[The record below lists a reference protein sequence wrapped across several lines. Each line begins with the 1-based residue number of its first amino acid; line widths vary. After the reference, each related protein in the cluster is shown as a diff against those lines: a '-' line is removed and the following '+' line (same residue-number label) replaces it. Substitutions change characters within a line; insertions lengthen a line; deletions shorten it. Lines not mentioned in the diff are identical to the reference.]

1 MPVALLGT
9 NYDKRGRLP
18 PVRVVNRYAEQ
29 VQSNQVTGVALFPRP
44 GLALLDTD
52 GDGPIRGVYRKPGL
66 FDGDRFDVSDDTL
79 YRDGS
84 AVAFAGGV
92 TEIEGTDR
100 IRWAGTDVGSPYL
113 FFVGGGVLYI
123 YDGTDVDE
131 VVVPDSQLA
140 TDVTE
145 LNGYIIVQVSGSG
158 KRYFIEPGAIT
169 INALNVFS
177 AESSPDNSVATIAL
191 ASELWLF
198 DAQSAEVWYPTGL
211 ADAPFQRVEGRTFA
225 RGATARDTVIEFDN
239 TVYFVGE
246 DSEQGRVIY
255 RAADVPERVSSPS
268 VEEKLADISSDMSG
282 LGFIIN
288 GHPFYIVNSANGSF
302 ACDISTGLLSE
313 WQSYQRVNWRAH
325 VACAA
330 PGFPVVLG
338 DDTTGDLYTLDID
351 RGNDNGDPI
360 IRVVGGGIPLINR
373 QSFDSLSV
381 ICTTGTTTDLTAWPV
396 IRVRFSKDGGETW
409 GSEKQQSIG
418 RTGQYGKRV
427 VWNRLGQFKP
437 PGMLFEFIDSD
448 DVQMTISYAL
458 VNEPY

>member
-52 GDGPIRGVYRKPGL
+52 GAGPIRGVYRKPGL
-66 FDGDRFDVSDDTL
+66 FDGDRFSVSDDEL
-79 YRDGS
+79 YRDGTL
-84 AVAFAGGV
+84 VDNGI
-92 TEIEGTDR
+92 TGTDR
-100 IRWAGTDVGSPYL
+100 IRWAGTDVGGDLL
-113 FFVGGGVLYI
+113 FFVANGILYL
-123 YDGTDVDE
+123 YDGATLATVA
-131 VVVPDSQLA
+131 VPSSGLA

-145 LNGYIIVQVSGSG
+145 INGYIIVQIAGSG
-158 KRYFIEPGAIT
+158 LRYFIEPGDTT
-169 INALNVFS
+169 INPLRVFT
-177 AESSPDNSVATIAL
+177 AESSPDSSVATIASG
-191 ASELWLF
+191 SELYLF
-198 DAQSAEVWYPTGL
+198 DEQTTEVWVPTGV
-211 ADAPFQRVEGRTFA
+211 ADAPFQRVEGRTFQ
-225 RGATARDTVIEFDN
+225 RGATARDTVLEFDN
-239 TVYFVGE
+239 TIFFVGE

-255 RAADVPERVSSPS
+255 RIGDVPERVSTPS
-268 VEEKLADISSDMSG
+268 IEEKLADISSDMAG
-282 LGFIIN
+282 TAFIIN
-288 GHPFYIVNSANGSF
+288 GHPFYIVHSDNGSF
-302 ACDISTGLLSE
+302 ALDVSTGLLSE
-313 WQSYQRVNWRAH
+313 WQSYGRDNWRAH

-330 PGFPVVLG
+330 PGYPIILG
-338 DDTTGDLYTLDID
+338 DDTTGALYTLDID
-351 RGNDNGDPI
+351 RGNDNDEPI
-360 IRVVGGGIPLINR
+360 IRTVGGGVPLINR

-396 IRVRFSKDGGETW
+396 IRARFSRDGGETW

-427 VWNRLGQFKP
+427 VWNRLGQFRP
-437 PGMLFEFIDSD
+437 PGMLFELIDSD